1 MRNRPN
7 SGHDVYSTPVKR
19 VARRPIDQAPVPSVP
34 AKMSDS
40 VPKSQYLADSYYADT
55 DPESLGGLYRSA
67 AAREQAM
74 RQPRPTR

>member
-19 VARRPIDQAPVPSVP
+19 VAHRPIDQAHVPSVP
-34 AKMSDS
+34 AKMSDY
-40 VPKSQYLADSYYADT
+40 VPNSQYLADSYYADT
-55 DPESLGGLYRSA
+55 DPESLSGLYRSA
-67 AAREQAM
+67 SAREQAM

>member
-19 VARRPIDQAPVPSVP
+19 VARRPIDQAHVPSVP
-34 AKMSDS
+34 AKMSDYI
-40 VPKSQYLADSYYADT
+40 PNAQYLADSYYADT
-55 DPESLGGLYRSA
+55 DSESLGGLYRSA
-67 AAREQAM
+67 VAREQAM